1 MIICMIGKPKK
12 RNIPF
17 GARKREVIQVSD
29 THDDRGLIQADTLQ
43 RLIREYRPFTKQGKV
58 ADYIPELAYANPHA
72 LGVAVAGADGS
83 VVAEGDADVP
93 FTLQSISKIITLMV
107 ALNEHGPELVFS
119 KVGME
124 PSVDP
129 FNSIVKLET
138 IDHKKPLNPMIN
150 AGAIVIA
157 SLLAGGGG
165 ETSLARICET
175 LCCITGKPDIRM
187 NGKVYESERRTGDR
201 NRALAYFM
209 KSTGVIDAE
218 ADVEQTLDL
227 YFRVC
232 SLEVDCR
239 DLAKIGLFFAM
250 WGKRMERGADG
261 LCRGLPFLSPR
272 IAQIVATIMITS
284 GMYNHSGEFFLKVGL
299 PAKSGVSG
307 GIVAFAPNR
316 CGIGVFGPAIDNV
329 GNSVAGVRMLE
340 DMSRTFG
347 LHLVSP

>member
-1 MIICMIGKPKK
+1 MEQEGRERIDQ
-12 RNIPF
+12 
-17 GARKREVIQVSD
+17 GAIE
-29 THDDRGLIQADTLQ
+29 
-43 RLIREYRPFTKQGKV
+43 RLIRDYRPFTKQGKV

-72 LGVAVAGADGS
+72 LGIAVAGADGS
-83 VVAEGDADVP
+83 MIEAGDANVP

-107 ALNEHGPELVFS
+107 ALNDYGAERVFS

-138 IDHKKPLNPMIN
+138 LDHKKPLNPMIN

-157 SLLAGGGG
+157 SLLAQGSVD
-165 ETSLARICET
+165 ERLARICDVVKR
-175 LCCITGKPDIRM
+175 ITGKRDIRV
-187 NGKVYESERRTGDR
+187 NEKVYESERKTGNR

-209 KSTGVIDAE
+209 KSTGVIDA
-218 ADVEQTLDL
+218 DVNVEETLDL

-232 SLEVDCR
+232 ALEVDCS
-239 DLAKIGLFFAM
+239 DLARIGLFFAM
-250 WGKRMERGADG
+250 WGKTAEKQPDG
-261 LCRGLPFLSPR
+261 TCRVEPLVSPG
-272 IAQIVATIMITS
+272 IAQIVTTIMITS

-316 CGIGVFGPAIDNV
+316 YGFGIFGPAIDGV
-329 GNSVAGVRMLE
+329 GNSVAGVHMLE
-340 DMSRTFG
+340 DLSRTFG

>member
-1 MIICMIGKPKK
+1 MQARPKE
-12 RNIPF
+12 ITQ
-17 GARKREVIQVSD
+17 E
-29 THDDRGLIQADTLQ
+29 TLS
-43 RLIREYRPFTKQGKV
+43 RLVRDYRPFTKQGKV

-72 LGVAVAGADGS
+72 LGIAVAGADGTLLT
-83 VVAEGDADVP
+83 EGDASHS

-107 ALNEHGPELVFS
+107 ALNDCGPERVFS

-138 IDHKKPLNPMIN
+138 LDHKKPLNPMIN

-157 SLLAGGGG
+157 SLLSSGG
-165 ETSLARICET
+165 SVDARLAN
-175 LCCITGKPDIRM
+175 LCDTISRITGRQNI
-187 NGKVYESERRTGDR
+187 NVNEKVYESERKTGDR

-209 KSTGVIDAE
+209 KSTGIIDADV
-218 ADVEQTLDL
+218 DVEETLEL
-227 YFRVC
+227 YFKAC
-232 SLEVDCR
+232 SLEVDCV

-250 WGKRMERGADG
+250 WGKCVERRADG
-261 LCRGLPFLSPR
+261 TCELEGIVSPD

-307 GIVAFAPNR
+307 GIVAFVPNR
-316 CGIGVFGPAIDNV
+316 YGFGLFGPAIDPA
-329 GNSVAGVRMLE
+329 GNSVAGVRMLA
-340 DMSRTFG
+340 DLSSAFG
-347 LHLVSP
+347 LHLVSPGAGGEHFPNEK